1 MDGLAPTP
9 DPGPAGRDQGYKY
22 AAPNGA
28 FDQRLVTASYAASL
42 VSYIK
47 NMSKN
52 RTFIT
57 FYEGH
62 FITGAVKVIV
72 NDYRNRRGYLRT

>member
-42 VSYIK
+42 VSYLK

-52 RTFIT
+52 TSVDYHVHRA
-57 FYEGH
+57 FYHDHG
-62 FITGAVKVIV
+62 
-72 NDYRNRRGYLRT
+72 